1 MTDLLSSP
9 WSSRSHLPPLTSSNP
24 SPALSLPS
32 PCPLKQGACCDVVT
46 RRRGQ
51 LHGRFSAGLF
61 SAPDVQSASICH
73 CFPMVPLGKMGLILQ
88 SISRRVAFVLSR
100 APRGPIYFTAPSLEL
115 HFTFC
120 LIYVLMVLHPAL
132 VMSPFQPFSLLF
144 LCSLTHFLWGVVCL
158 PCLFL
163 PVHPCSLTLVT
174 LLAQPCLWQS
184 WAIKRRE
191 LDGNPARNTGQYC
204 IIKRV

>member
-1 MTDLLSSP
+1 MADLLSSP
-9 WSSRSHLPPLTSSNP
+9 WSSRSHLPPVTSSNP

-73 CFPMVPLGKMGLILQ
+73 CFSTVPLGKKGLILQ
-88 SISRRVAFVLSR
+88 SISRRAAFVLSW
-100 APRGPIYFTAPSLEL
+100 APRGPICFTAPSLEL

-120 LIYVLMVLHPAL
+120 LIYLLMGLHPAL
-132 VMSPFQPFSLLF
+132 VMSPLLF
-144 LCSLTHFLWGVVCL
+144 CSGSPLYHTFTITIVFQHFF
-158 PCLFL
+158 FL
-163 PVHPCSLTLVT
+163 LVFA
-174 LLAQPCLWQS
+174 L
-184 WAIKRRE
+184 
-191 LDGNPARNTGQYC
+191 
-204 IIKRV
+204 